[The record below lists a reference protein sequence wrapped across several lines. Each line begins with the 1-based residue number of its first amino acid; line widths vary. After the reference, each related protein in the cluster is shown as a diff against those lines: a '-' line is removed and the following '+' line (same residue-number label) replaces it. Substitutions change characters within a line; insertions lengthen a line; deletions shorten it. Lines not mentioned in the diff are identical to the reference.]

1 MQVHPTAVVDPG
13 ARLGAGV
20 VVGPHAVLEADTV
33 VGDGCEIRAHAVIKR
48 FTRLG
53 SENVVHE
60 GAILGG
66 EPQDVAFRGA
76 SSDLVIGD
84 RNKIREGVTIHRGT
98 EAGSAT
104 VVGSDCF
111 LMAYSHIAH
120 NCRLGDGVVV
130 ANGVLLAGH
139 IEVADRAFISGGVA
153 VHQFCRI
160 GRLAMV
166 GGNSSIPMDCLPFV
180 TTTGSPARALGLNV
194 IGLRRAAI
202 DAPQR
207 RTLKE
212 AYRILLLS
220 RLPLSAALEQMA
232 ALADPLVDEMIAFA
246 RGSKR
251 GFHHAERA
259 REAEAE

>member
-1 MQVHPTAVVDPG
+1 MRVHPTAVVDPG

-48 FTRLG
+48 FTRMG

-60 GAILGG
+60 AAILGG

-76 SSDLVIGD
+76 SSEVRIGD

-111 LMAYSHIAH
+111 LMAYAHVAH
-120 NCRLGDGVVV
+120 NCRLGDGVIM
-130 ANGVLLAGH
+130 ANGVLLA
-139 IEVADRAFISGGVA
+139 I
-153 VHQFCRI
+153 
-160 GRLAMV
+160 
-166 GGNSSIPMDCLPFV
+166 
-180 TTTGSPARALGLNV
+180 
-194 IGLRRAAI
+194 
-202 DAPQR
+202 
-207 RTLKE
+207 
-212 AYRILLLS
+212 
-220 RLPLSAALEQMA
+220 EQMT
-232 ALADPLVDEMIAFA
+232 ALADPLVDEMVAFV